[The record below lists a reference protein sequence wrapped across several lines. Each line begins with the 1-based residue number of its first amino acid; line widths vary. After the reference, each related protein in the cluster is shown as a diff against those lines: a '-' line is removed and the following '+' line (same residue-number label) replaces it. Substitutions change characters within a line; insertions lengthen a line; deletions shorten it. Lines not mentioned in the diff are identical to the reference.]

1 MAEKKDEVKK
11 EKEEKEAPVE
21 EVYSGPNLL
30 LFGKYSFEGIEV
42 RDPSLKQVICLKPV
56 NLPHTFARHANKRF
70 AKAKVNV
77 VERLANKLMRGGT
90 GRKISGRLIRTHGSL
105 QGKKSKVVKVIEEA
119 FEEIHAKTK
128 QNPVQLLVK
137 ALEYSAPNEDIT
149 RVRFGGV
156 SYQQSVDVGTQRRLD
171 LALRN
176 LATAAIM
183 SAFNDKTTLAQ
194 ALAKEVMFAAENNQD
209 SYAVKRKNE
218 TERIARSAR

>member
-1 MAEKKDEVKK
+1 MDEEKVGENV
-11 EKEEKEAPVE
+11 KEEIGKQPEPAYV
-21 EVYSGPNLL
+21 GPNPL
-30 LFGKYSFEGIEV
+30 LFGRYSFDVEV
-42 RDPSLKQVICLKPV
+42 HDPSLRQVLCLKPV
-56 NLPHTFARHANKRF
+56 KLPHTFARHANKRF
-70 AKAKVNV
+70 AKANVNV

-90 GRKISGRLIRTHGSL
+90 GKKIGGKIIRTQGSL
-105 QGKKSKVVKVIEEA
+105 QGKKTKVVKILEKA
-119 FEEIHAKTK
+119 FDEIHAKTR
-128 QNPVQLLVK
+128 QNPVQLLVN

-156 SYQQSVDVGTQRRLD
+156 SYQQAVDIGTQRRLD

-183 SAFNDKTTLAQ
+183 SAFNNKMSLAG
-194 ALAKEVMFAAENNQD
+194 ALAREIMLAAENNQD